1 MHALRTH
8 TAFKIPITVSC
19 IIESDGC
26 NSFTPHRTQDAHL
39 GSPFETTC
47 RRKASFGMNEIE
59 QDTQKTPLKG
69 MQLPNL

>member
-26 NSFTPHRTQDAHL
+26 
-39 GSPFETTC
+39 
-47 RRKASFGMNEIE
+47 KI
-59 QDTQKTPLKG
+59 
-69 MQLPNL
+69 NLTYS